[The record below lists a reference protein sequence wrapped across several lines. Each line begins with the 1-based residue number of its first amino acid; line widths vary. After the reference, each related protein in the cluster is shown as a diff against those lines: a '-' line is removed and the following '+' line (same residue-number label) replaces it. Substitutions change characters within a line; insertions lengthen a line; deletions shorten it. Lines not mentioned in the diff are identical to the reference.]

1 MRSSRGERK
10 IFDILREHGV
20 PFQEEYEFPDLIST
34 SGRRLRFD
42 FAVFKEGKV
51 DFLIEFQGRQH
62 YTSVSKFGGERA
74 AQRQR
79 YNDVLKRQYCLKNNI
94 CLVSIPFWD
103 EDKITYE
110 YIMRAAGY

>member
-42 FAVFKEGKV
+42 FAVFKEGKI
-51 DFLIEFQGRQH
+51 DFVMETEPRRDRGIT
-62 YTSVSKFGGERA
+62 TS
-74 AQRQR
+74 
-79 YNDVLKRQYCLKNNI
+79 
-94 CLVSIPFWD
+94 
-103 EDKITYE
+103 
-110 YIMRAAGY
+110 